1 MLAIFSLSLGK
12 ECRIFLDDRL
22 SRGAKRRIVAFRIT
36 AEELSEKVSI
46 SHLFSAP
53 IPVRV
58 RSYHTNNFGSC
69 RKLACNART
78 AVAPTRR
85 DRSDR
90 AIAEGPGGQGDRHQ
104 RPALGT
110 TETLFCSNGWPAGL
124 DYNPTGHYLNRTG

>member
-22 SRGAKRRIVAFRIT
+22 SRSAKRRIVAFRIT

-58 RSYHTNNFGSC
+58 
-69 RKLACNART
+69 
-78 AVAPTRR
+78 
-85 DRSDR
+85 
-90 AIAEGPGGQGDRHQ
+90 
-104 RPALGT
+104 
-110 TETLFCSNGWPAGL
+110 
-124 DYNPTGHYLNRTG
+124 